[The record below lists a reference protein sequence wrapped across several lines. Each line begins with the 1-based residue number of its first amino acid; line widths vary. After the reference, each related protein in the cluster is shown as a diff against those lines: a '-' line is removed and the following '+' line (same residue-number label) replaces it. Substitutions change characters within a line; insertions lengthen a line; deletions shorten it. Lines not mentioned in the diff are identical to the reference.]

1 MKRILTL
8 IVGVCL
14 LLPFL
19 LCGCSDTTEKDDL
32 GDSLI
37 TTSEYSLKFIEGKCE
52 YYYDD
57 EYLMLFFELTN
68 TSGGTATPEDLVSIE
83 AFQNGVELTLITF
96 NGQRI
101 DDAIAIDVS
110 VQNGA
115 TATVVWMFYPD
126 DYSDVSVE
134 TSDGQAFTV
143 ELVQDQ
149 VEKIDFDNAAGAVLY
164 TNHEFTSTK
173 YGTDIV
179 IIYFTFTN
187 NTDDYLSLHDVA
199 NFRAYQDGIEIEGC
213 QLDTDAGDNS
223 WKEIA
228 KDKSLDCAIAFKT
241 TSKNSVQL
249 RVSPIIDGCFDSS
262 VYQEQEL
269 LSSGQD
275 SANHTCIVDGC
286 SKEGSIKYDGLSGST
301 EYYCNTHYDELL
313 ETMKEIMGED
323 SQLYKYS
330 EYIKEEYLRDELLE
344 WFSEYNIRYYDES
357 VVEEFSDMDLPKP
370 ETAIANYP
378 SYMKEDGSYLYG
390 FDEEEECRVYLSAYM
405 VYLMNFDYEVTDI
418 GNNVYSIDNE
428 YYIGLGKIDGKYCF
442 MIVEL

>member
-8 IVGVCL
+8 IVGLCL
-14 LLPFL
+14 LLSFA
-19 LCGCSDTTEKDDL
+19 LCGCSYTTKKDDL
-32 GDSLI
+32 DDSLK
-37 TTSEYSLKFIEGKCE
+37 TTSEYRLKFIEGKCE
-52 YYYDD
+52 YYHDD

-68 TSGGTATPEDLVSIE
+68 TSGKTAVPEDLVSIE

-101 DDAIAIDVS
+101 NDAIAIDVS

-115 TATVVWMFYPD
+115 TATVVWMFCPD

-143 ELVQDQ
+143 ELMHSGQQ
-149 VEKIDFDNAAGAVLY
+149 
-164 TNHEFTSTK
+164 S
-173 YGTDIV
+173 
-179 IIYFTFTN
+179 
-187 NTDDYLSLHDVA
+187 A
-199 NFRAYQDGIEIEGC
+199 NFICIVEGC
-213 QLDTDAGDNS
+213 SN
-223 WKEIA
+223 
-228 KDKSLDCAIAFKT
+228 
-241 TSKNSVQL
+241 
-249 RVSPIIDGCFDSS
+249 
-262 VYQEQEL
+262 
-269 LSSGQD
+269 
-275 SANHTCIVDGC
+275 
-286 SKEGSIKYDGLSGST
+286 EGIIKYDGLSGNT

-313 ETMKEIMGED
+313 ETMKELMGED

-330 EYIKEEYLRDELLE
+330 EYIKEEYLRDELLD

-357 VVEEFSDMDLPKP
+357 VVEEFIDMDLPKP
-370 ETAIANYP
+370 ETAIENYP
-378 SYMKEDGSYLYG
+378 SYTKKDGSYLYG